1 MRPWQFVEL
10 GTGKPL
16 REFLHIDDMAE
27 ACLWLMQNYE
37 SSELINI
44 GSGNEISIRKLAE
57 IIREVVGFQGEI
69 RFDAAKPDG
78 TPRRVLDNSKIL
90 ATGWKPK
97 VDMKEG
103 IRREYEYYLS
113 KLGTVLKM
121 AEPGQFSE

>member
-1 MRPWQFVEL
+1 MIIKFHRAKCENQQFVEL
-10 GTGKPL
+10 WGTGKPL
-16 REFLHIDDMAE
+16 REFLYIDDMAE

-78 TPRRVLDNSKIL
+78 TPRRVLDNSKIRNRL
-90 ATGWKPK
+90 ETK

-113 KLGTVLKM
+113 VGDSSAK
-121 AEPGQFSE
+121 